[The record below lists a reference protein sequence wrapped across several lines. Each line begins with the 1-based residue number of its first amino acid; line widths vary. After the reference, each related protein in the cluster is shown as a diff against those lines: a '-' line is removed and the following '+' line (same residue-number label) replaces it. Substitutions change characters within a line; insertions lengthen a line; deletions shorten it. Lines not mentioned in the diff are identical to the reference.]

1 VANPFFQCKQFIV
14 HQQHTSM
21 KVCTDACLFG
31 AWVSGHNLI
40 HNANNIID
48 IGTGTG
54 LLSLMLAQVTEN
66 SKASITAIEIEA
78 EAAEEAKSNFNLSK
92 WSERLVLVNDS
103 IQNFTASIVNGEF
116 VSKGLN
122 DNNNNNNNNNLLYDI
137 VISNPPFYEGDLKS
151 PDANKNKA
159 AHSTELPWNIL
170 LENVTSLLNNNGSF
184 FVLVPTLRA
193 YTMQKL
199 SESHQLQLV
208 EEVLVYNDAKHLP
221 FRSFLHFTK
230 VKPAIDKEISVL
242 RNKIVIKNTDNTYS
256 AAFTEL
262 LKDYYLHL

>member
-1 VANPFFQCKQFIV
+1 VANPFFQCKEFIV

-31 AWVSGHNLI
+31 AWVAKQPSLETAHSIL
-40 HNANNIID
+40 D

-54 LLSLMLAQVTEN
+54 LLSLILAQVTDKN
-66 SKASITAIEIEA
+66 KTKITAVEIESQAAA
-78 EAAEEAKSNFNLSK
+78 EASSNFNLSK
-92 WSERLVLVNDS
+92 WSERLMIVNDS
-103 IQNFTASIVNGEF
+103 IQNFATSISKGEF

-122 DNNNNNNNNNLLYDI
+122 NNSLFDI

-151 PDANKNKA
+151 PDDNKNKA
-159 AHSTELPWNIL
+159 AHSTELPWSIL
-170 LENVTSLLNNNGSF
+170 VENVSSLLTDTGSF

-199 SESHQLQLV
+199 AEVNQLQLA

-221 FRSFLHFTK
+221 FRSFLHFRK
-230 VKPAIDKEISVL
+230 AKSPIDKDISVL
-242 RNKIVIKNTDNTYS
+242 RNKIVIKNSDNTYS
-256 AAFTEL
+256 TEFTEL

>member
-1 VANPFFQCKQFIV
+1 MANPYFQCKQFIV

-31 AWVSGHNLI
+31 AWVSQKSMVQ
-40 HNANNIID
+40 NAINIVD

-54 LLSLMLAQVTEN
+54 LLSLMVAQVTEN

-78 EAAEEAKSNFNLSK
+78 QAAAEANSNFNISK
-92 WSERLVLVNDS
+92 WSDRLKLVNDS
-103 IQNFTASIVNGEF
+103 IQNFTASI
-116 VSKGLN
+116 SKDDLVIN
-122 DNNNNNNNNNLLYDI
+122 ELNNNKQLFDI

-151 PDANKNKA
+151 PDPNKNKA

-170 LENVTSLLNNNGSF
+170 VENVTSLLNNNGSF

-199 SESHQLQLV
+199 AETHQLQLA

-221 FRSFLHFTK
+221 FRSFLHFKKNTNTLN
-230 VKPAIDKEISVL
+230 KEISIL
-242 RNKIVIKNTDNTYS
+242 RNKIVIKNADNTYS
-256 AAFTEL
+256 NAFTEL
-262 LKDYYLHL
+262 LKHYYLHL

>member
-1 VANPFFQCKQFIV
+1 
-14 HQQHTSM
+14 M

-31 AWVSGHNLI
+31 AWVAKQPSLETAHSIL
-40 HNANNIID
+40 D

-54 LLSLMLAQVTEN
+54 LLSLILAQVTDKN
-66 SKASITAIEIEA
+66 KTKITAVEIESQAAA
-78 EAAEEAKSNFNLSK
+78 EANSNFNISK
-92 WSERLVLVNDS
+92 WSDRLKLVNDS
-103 IQNFTASIVNGEF
+103 IQNFAANIGKGEF

-122 DNNNNNNNNNLLYDI
+122 NNSLFDI

-151 PDANKNKA
+151 PDDNKNKA

-170 LENVTSLLNNNGSF
+170 VENVSSLLTDAGSF

-199 SESHQLQLV
+199 AEAQQLQLV

-221 FRSFLHFTK
+221 FRSFLHFKKNSNTL
-230 VKPAIDKEISVL
+230 DKAISVL

-256 AAFTEL
+256 TEFTAL

>member
-1 VANPFFQCKQFIV
+1 MANPFFQCKEFIV

-31 AWVSGHNLI
+31 AWVAKQPSIETAHSIL
-40 HNANNIID
+40 D

-54 LLSLMLAQVTEN
+54 LLSLILAQVTDKN
-66 SKASITAIEIEA
+66 NTKITAVEIEVQAAA
-78 EAAEEAKSNFNLSK
+78 EASSNFNLSK
-92 WSERLVLVNDS
+92 WSERLMLVNDS
-103 IQNFTASIVNGEF
+103 IQNYAANIGKGEF

-122 DNNNNNNNNNLLYDI
+122 NNFLFDI
-137 VISNPPFYEGDLKS
+137 IISNPPFYEGDLKS

-159 AHSTELPWNIL
+159 AHSTELPWTSL
-170 LENVTSLLNNNGSF
+170 LENVSSVLKDAGSF

-199 SESHQLQLV
+199 AEAQQLQLV

-221 FRSFLHFTK
+221 FRSFLHFRK
-230 VKPAIDKEISVL
+230 AKLPIDKEISVL

-256 AAFTEL
+256 AEFTEL

>member
-31 AWVSGHNLI
+31 AWVSQKAMVQ
-40 HNANNIID
+40 NANNIAD

-54 LLSLMLAQVTEN
+54 LLSLMLAQVTET
-66 SKASITAIEIEA
+66 SKASITAIEIESQA
-78 EAAEEAKSNFNLSK
+78 ATEANSNFNISK
-92 WSERLVLVNDS
+92 WSDRLKLVNDS
-103 IQNFTASIVNGEF
+103 IQNFTAS
-116 VSKGLN
+116 SKGL
-122 DNNNNNNNNNLLYDI
+122 LFDI

-159 AHSTELPWNIL
+159 AHSTELPWSIL
-170 LENVTSLLNNNGSF
+170 VENVSSLLSDAGSF

-199 SESHQLQLV
+199 AEAQQLQLV
-208 EEVLVYNDAKHLP
+208 EEVLVYNDVKHLP

-230 VKPAIDKEISVL
+230 AKLPIDKEISVL

-256 AAFTEL
+256 TAFTEL

>member
-1 VANPFFQCKQFIV
+1 MANPFFQCKQFIV

-31 AWVSGHNLI
+31 AWVSQKTLVQNSNSI
-40 HNANNIID
+40 VD

-54 LLSLMLAQVTEN
+54 LLSLMLAQVTES
-66 SKASITAIEIEA
+66 SKARITAIEIESQAAA
-78 EAAEEAKSNFNLSK
+78 EANSNFNISK
-92 WSERLVLVNDS
+92 WSDRLKLVNDS
-103 IQNFTASIVNGEF
+103 IQNFTAS
-116 VSKGLN
+116 SKGL
-122 DNNNNNNNNNLLYDI
+122 LFDI

-159 AHSTELPWNIL
+159 AHSTELPWSIL
-170 LENVTSLLNNNGSF
+170 VENVSSLLTEAGCF

-199 SESHQLQLV
+199 AEAHQLQLV

-221 FRSFLHFTK
+221 FRSFLHFKKNSNTL
-230 VKPAIDKEISVL
+230 DKEISVL

-256 AAFTEL
+256 TAFTEL

>member
-1 VANPFFQCKQFIV
+1 MANPYFQCKEFIV

-31 AWVSGHNLI
+31 AWVSQKTI
-40 HNANNIID
+40 VQNANSIVD
-48 IGTGTG
+48 IGAGTG
-54 LLSLMLAQVTEN
+54 LLSLMLAQVTET
-66 SKASITAIEIEA
+66 SKARITAIEIEA
-78 EAAEEAKSNFNLSK
+78 QAAEEANSNFNLSK
-92 WSERLVLVNDS
+92 WEDRLKLVNDS
-103 IQNFTASIVNGEF
+103 IQNFTASINMGDL
-116 VSKGLN
+116 VSNEL
-122 DNNNNNNNNNLLYDI
+122 NNNSKQFFDI
-137 VISNPPFYEGDLKS
+137 VMSNPPFYEGNLKS
-151 PDANKNKA
+151 PDPNKNKA

-199 SESHQLQLV
+199 AEANHLYLT

-242 RNKIVIKNTDNTYS
+242 RNKIVIKNADNTYS
-256 AAFTEL
+256 TEFTEL
-262 LKDYYLHL
+262 LKDYYLYL

>member
-1 VANPFFQCKQFIV
+1 MANPYFQCKQFIV

-31 AWVSGHNLI
+31 AWVSQKTLVQ
-40 HNANNIID
+40 NANSIVD

-54 LLSLMLAQVTEN
+54 LLSLMLAQVTES
-66 SKASITAIEIEA
+66 SKASITAIELESHAAA
-78 EAAEEAKSNFNLSK
+78 EANSNFNISK
-92 WSERLVLVNDS
+92 WSDRLKLVNDS
-103 IQNFTASIVNGEF
+103 IQNFAANIGKGEF

-122 DNNNNNNNNNLLYDI
+122 NNSLFDI

-151 PDANKNKA
+151 PDDNKNKA
-159 AHSTELPWNIL
+159 AHSTELPWTSL
-170 LENVTSLLNNNGSF
+170 VENVSSLLTDTGSF

-199 SESHQLQLV
+199 AEVNQLQLA

-221 FRSFLHFTK
+221 FRSFLHFRK
-230 VKPAIDKEISVL
+230 AKSPIDKDISVT
-242 RNKIVIKNTDNTYS
+242 RNKIVIKNSDNTYS
-256 AAFTEL
+256 TEFTAL

>member
-31 AWVSGHNLI
+31 AWVSQKTLVQNSNSI
-40 HNANNIID
+40 VD

-54 LLSLMLAQVTEN
+54 LLSLMLAQVTET
-66 SKASITAIEIEA
+66 SKASITAIEIESQA
-78 EAAEEAKSNFNLSK
+78 ATEANSNFNISK
-92 WSERLVLVNDS
+92 WSDRLKLVNDS
-103 IQNFTASIVNGEF
+103 IQNFTAS
-116 VSKGLN
+116 SKGL
-122 DNNNNNNNNNLLYDI
+122 LFDI

-159 AHSTELPWNIL
+159 AHSTELPWSIL
-170 LENVTSLLNNNGSF
+170 VENVSSLLTEAGCF
-184 FVLVPTLRA
+184 FVLVPSLRA

-199 SESHQLQLV
+199 AEAHQLQLV

-221 FRSFLHFTK
+221 FRSFLHFKKNSNTL
-230 VKPAIDKEISVL
+230 DKEISVL

-256 AAFTEL
+256 TAFTEL

>member
-31 AWVSGHNLI
+31 AWVSQKAMVQ
-40 HNANNIID
+40 NANNIAD

-54 LLSLMLAQVTEN
+54 LLSLMLAQVTET
-66 SKASITAIEIEA
+66 SKASITAIEIESQVA
-78 EAAEEAKSNFNLSK
+78 TEANSNFNISK
-92 WSERLVLVNDS
+92 WSDRLKLVNDS
-103 IQNFTASIVNGEF
+103 IQNFTAS
-116 VSKGLN
+116 SKGL
-122 DNNNNNNNNNLLYDI
+122 LFDI

-159 AHSTELPWNIL
+159 AHSTELPWSIL
-170 LENVTSLLNNNGSF
+170 VENVSSLLSDAGSF

-199 SESHQLQLV
+199 AEAQQLQLV
-208 EEVLVYNDAKHLP
+208 EEVLVYKDAKHLP

-230 VKPAIDKEISVL
+230 AKLPIDKEISVL

-256 AAFTEL
+256 TAFTEL

>member
-31 AWVSGHNLI
+31 AWVSQKTLVQNS
-40 HNANNIID
+40 NNIAD

-54 LLSLMLAQVTEN
+54 LLSLMIAQVTET

-78 EAAEEAKSNFNLSK
+78 QAAAEANSNFNISK
-92 WSERLVLVNDS
+92 WSDRLTIVNDAV
-103 IQNFTASIVNGEF
+103 QNFTAS
-116 VSKGLN
+116 SKGLLFN
-122 DNNNNNNNNNLLYDI
+122 I

-159 AHSTELPWNIL
+159 AHSTELPWSIL
-170 LENVTSLLNNNGSF
+170 VENVSSLLSDAGAF

-199 SESHQLQLV
+199 AEAHQLQLV
-208 EEVLVYNDAKHLP
+208 EEVLVYNDVKHLP

-230 VKPAIDKEISVL
+230 AKLPIDKEISVL

-256 AAFTEL
+256 TAFTEL

>member
-1 VANPFFQCKQFIV
+1 
-14 HQQHTSM
+14 M

-31 AWVSGHNLI
+31 AWVSNKALVQ
-40 HNANNIID
+40 NANSIVD

-54 LLSLMLAQVTEN
+54 LLSLMLAQVTES
-66 SKASITAIEIEA
+66 SKASITAIEIESQ
-78 EAAEEAKSNFNLSK
+78 AAEEASSNFNISK
-92 WSERLVLVNDS
+92 WSDRLVLVNDS
-103 IQNFTASIVNGEF
+103 IQNFAAN
-116 VSKGLN
+116 SKGHLF
-122 DNNNNNNNNNLLYDI
+122 DI

-170 LENVTSLLNNNGSF
+170 VENVSSLLTEAGCF

-199 SESHQLQLV
+199 AEAQQLQLV

-221 FRSFLHFTK
+221 FRSFLHFKKNSNTL
-230 VKPAIDKEISVL
+230 DKETSVL

-256 AAFTEL
+256 TAFTEL

>member
-31 AWVSGHNLI
+31 AWVSQKALVQ
-40 HNANNIID
+40 NANSIVD

-54 LLSLMLAQVTEN
+54 LLSLMLAQVTET
-66 SKASITAIEIEA
+66 SKASITAIEIESQA
-78 EAAEEAKSNFNLSK
+78 ATEASSNFNISK
-92 WSERLVLVNDS
+92 WSDRLKIVNDAV
-103 IQNFTASIVNGEF
+103 QNFTAS
-116 VSKGLN
+116 SKGL
-122 DNNNNNNNNNLLYDI
+122 LFDI

-151 PDANKNKA
+151 PNSNKNKA
-159 AHSTELPWNIL
+159 AHSTELPWSIL
-170 LENVTSLLNNNGSF
+170 VENVSSVLSEAGSF

-199 SESHQLQLV
+199 AEAHQLQLV
-208 EEVLVYNDAKHLP
+208 EEVLVYNDVKHLP
-221 FRSFLHFTK
+221 FRSFLHFQK
-230 VKPAIDKEISVL
+230 IKKGLDKNLAVL

-256 AAFTEL
+256 TEFTEL
-262 LKDYYLHL
+262 LNDYYLYL

>member
-1 VANPFFQCKQFIV
+1 
-14 HQQHTSM
+14 M

-31 AWVSGHNLI
+31 AWVSQKTLVQNSNSI
-40 HNANNIID
+40 VD

-54 LLSLMLAQVTEN
+54 LLSLMLAQVTET
-66 SKASITAIEIEA
+66 SKASITAIEIESQA
-78 EAAEEAKSNFNLSK
+78 ATEANSNFNISK
-92 WSERLVLVNDS
+92 WSDRLKLVNDS
-103 IQNFTASIVNGEF
+103 IQNFTAS
-116 VSKGLN
+116 SKGL
-122 DNNNNNNNNNLLYDI
+122 LFDI

-159 AHSTELPWNIL
+159 AHSTELPWTSL
-170 LENVTSLLNNNGSF
+170 VENVSSLLSDAGSF

-199 SESHQLQLV
+199 AEAQQLQLV
-208 EEVLVYNDAKHLP
+208 EEVLVYNDVKHLP

-230 VKPAIDKEISVL
+230 AKLPIDKEISVL
-242 RNKIVIKNTDNTYS
+242 RNKVVIKNTDNTYS
-256 AAFTEL
+256 TAFTEL

>member
-1 VANPFFQCKQFIV
+1 
-14 HQQHTSM
+14 M

-31 AWVSGHNLI
+31 AWVSQKTLVQ
-40 HNANNIID
+40 NANSIVD
-48 IGTGTG
+48 IGSGTG
-54 LLSLMLAQVTEN
+54 LLSLMLAQVTES
-66 SKASITAIEIEA
+66 SKASITAIEIESQA
-78 EAAEEAKSNFNLSK
+78 TEEASSNFKLSK
-92 WSERLVLVNDS
+92 WSDRLVMVNDS
-103 IQNFTASIVNGEF
+103 IQNFTASISKDDL
-116 VSKGLN
+116 VSNELN
-122 DNNNNNNNNNLLYDI
+122 KNNNNKQLFDI

-159 AHSTELPWNIL
+159 AHSTELPWTSL
-170 LENVTSLLNNNGSF
+170 VENVSSLLTNAGSF

-199 SESHQLQLV
+199 AETHQLQLI

-221 FRSFLHFTK
+221 FRSFLHFRK
-230 VKPAIDKEISVL
+230 AKPEIDKDIIVL

-256 AAFTEL
+256 AEFTEL

>member
-1 VANPFFQCKQFIV
+1 MAKQPSLETAHSI
-14 HQQHTSM
+14 
-21 KVCTDACLFG
+21 L
-31 AWVSGHNLI
+31 
-40 HNANNIID
+40 D

-54 LLSLMLAQVTEN
+54 LLSLMLAQVTES
-66 SKASITAIEIEA
+66 SKASITAIEIESHAAA
-78 EAAEEAKSNFNLSK
+78 EANSNFNLSK
-92 WSERLVLVNDS
+92 WSDRLVLVNDS
-103 IQNFTASIVNGEF
+103 IQNFTANIGKGEF

-122 DNNNNNNNNNLLYDI
+122 NNFLFDI

-159 AHSTELPWNIL
+159 AHSTELPW
-170 LENVTSLLNNNGSF
+170 TSLVENISSLLKDAGSF

-199 SESHQLQLV
+199 AEAQQLQLV

-221 FRSFLHFTK
+221 FRSFLHFRK
-230 VKPAIDKEISVL
+230 AKSPINKEISVL

-256 AAFTEL
+256 AEFTEL

>member
-1 VANPFFQCKQFIV
+1 LN
-14 HQQHTSM
+14 
-21 KVCTDACLFG
+21 
-31 AWVSGHNLI
+31 
-40 HNANNIID
+40 
-48 IGTGTG
+48 
-54 LLSLMLAQVTEN
+54 
-66 SKASITAIEIEA
+66 
-78 EAAEEAKSNFNLSK
+78 
-92 WSERLVLVNDS
+92 LVNDS
-103 IQNFTASIVNGEF
+103 IQNFTAN
-116 VSKGLN
+116 SKGHLF
-122 DNNNNNNNNNLLYDI
+122 DI

-170 LENVTSLLNNNGSF
+170 VENVSSLLTEAGCF

-199 SESHQLQLV
+199 AEAQQLQLV

-221 FRSFLHFTK
+221 FRSFLHFKKNSNTL
-230 VKPAIDKEISVL
+230 DKAISVL

-256 AAFTEL
+256 TAFTEL